1 MKIKMYLTLVLSF
14 FLMTNSVFSESRYV
28 TERMRIT
35 LRAGPDISYKVRGL
49 VSSGESVEML
59 ERREKW
65 TRVETSDGKDGW
77 VMSRFL
83 TTDIPK
89 KDLLERLEKDYQRL
103 KNISKTNNKE
113 NDSLKK
119 ENRDIKREL
128 SKKVLE
134 LKALKEKYDK
144 LNEGCKKYTELKK
157 NHDKVSNQINHQ
169 QSELAKLKEEKAV
182 LESNQ
187 LFWGFGLA
195 LGVLA
200 VGFMIGKSSQRKR
213 TTRLI

>member
-1 MKIKMYLTLVLSF
+1 
-14 FLMTNSVFSESRYV
+14 MTTVVFSESRYV

-35 LRAGPDISYKVRGL
+35 LRAGPDISYKVRGF
-49 VSSGESVEML
+49 VNSGDSVEIIDS
-59 ERREKW
+59 REKW
-65 TRVETSDGKDGW
+65 TNVETSDGKDGW
-77 VMSRFL
+77 VMTRFL
-83 TTDIPK
+83 STDVPK

-103 KNISKTNNKE
+103 KEKSKTYNME
-113 NDSLKK
+113 NGNLKK
-119 ENRDIKREL
+119 ENNDIKSEL
-128 SKKVLE
+128 SKKVIE

-144 LNEGCKKYTELKK
+144 LNKGCQKYTELKK
-157 NHDKVSNQINHQ
+157 EHDQVSEQINQ
-169 QSELAKLKEEKAV
+169 RQSELVKLKEEKAV

-213 TTRLI
+213 SGRLI